1 MAKTNTASAQ
11 RDRLIDKL
19 LGSMTPEQKVG
30 QLFTFAFNNFIVAPH
45 IVESITKLQCGGLR
59 LSPYTTHG
67 KRGKYYNY
75 SSDDVY
81 AYPKGVQPV
90 RENWFSTGFLGTL
103 EPEQYAER
111 INRLQE
117 IAMERNPGIPLLM
130 SIDQEGDFS
139 HDYCYAGINLFP
151 AAMGLTATGNPK
163 LAYQACRATAL
174 QLSAMGLNMIHSP
187 CLDVNINPRN
197 PEIGIRSY
205 SDDPERVARFALA
218 SMKGYQDGGL
228 ITTAKHFPGRGDSD
242 IDAHYETP
250 VLRVDRKRL
259 DAVEL
264 APYRRLID
272 SGLDCIMIAHNA
284 YTALDPSET
293 IATVSPG
300 ILKDLLRKELGFQ
313 GVITT
318 DAIAMGALMKKYGL
332 PTACALA
339 LQSGAD
345 LVLCKMESEYRDRGY
360 WETVKYVKDGRIP
373 EKELDEKVRRILTM
387 KYNCGLFRNKAQVNT
402 AKAGRWFRDRDVIRL
417 SRTVAQKSAMIIR
430 DKQHLLPVAKD
441 AEILLVDQRVP
452 ESHTGQNFL
461 FHRLSFCEYMYQHSM
476 NINAIDTEF
485 IATSTDGPDG
495 LSETSLV
502 LRLAER
508 ADIVVA
514 VNHYWRIC
522 SKNNYE
528 LVRKL
533 LAAGKK
539 LILVTNSPYP
549 FAIPPEAG
557 TVICTFSYSPE
568 SMRIAADIIF
578 GKARPGGTWPLKDYR
593 ILTE

>member
-1 MAKTNTASAQ
+1 MIKTNTASAQ
-11 RDRLIDKL
+11 RDRLIDNILGKL
-19 LGSMTPEQKVG
+19 TLEQKVG
-30 QLFTFAFNNFIVAPH
+30 QLFTYSFNNFLVTPY
-45 IVESITKLQCGGLR
+45 IVESITKLHCGGLR
-59 LSPYTTHG
+59 LSSYATAG

-75 SSDDVY
+75 SADDAY

-90 RENWFSTGFLGTL
+90 RENWFASGFLGTL

-130 SIDQEGDFS
+130 SIDQEGDYS

-151 AAMGLTATGNPK
+151 SAMGLTATGNPK

-205 SDDPERVARFALA
+205 SDDPELAAKFGLA

-264 APYRRLID
+264 LPYRKLIEN
-272 SGLDCIMIAHNA
+272 GLDCIMIAHNA
-284 YTALDPSET
+284 YTALDPAET
-293 IATVSPG
+293 IATVSPR

-345 LVLCKMESEYRDRGY
+345 LVLCKMESECRDQAY
-360 WETVKYVKDGRIP
+360 WETVKYVQDGRIP
-373 EKELDEKVRRILTM
+373 EKDLDDKVRRILTM
-387 KYNCGLFRNKAQVNT
+387 KHNRGLFKNKAQVNASK
-402 AKAGRWFRDRDVIRL
+402 AKRWFKDRDVVKL
-417 SRTVAQKSAMIIR
+417 CRTVAQKSAIVIR
-430 DKQHLLPVAKD
+430 DKDNLLPVAKN

-452 ESHTGQNFL
+452 DSHTGMNFL
-461 FHRLSFCEYMYQHSM
+461 FHKLSFCEYMYRHSM
-476 NINAIDTEF
+476 NINAFDTEF
-485 IATSTDGPDG
+485 FATSEDTPHG

-502 LRLAER
+502 LRLAEK

-514 VNHYWRIC
+514 VNHYWRIAT
-522 SKNNYE
+522 KNNYE
-528 LVRKL
+528 LVRKV

-539 LILVTNSPYP
+539 LILVTNSPYQ

-557 TVICTFSYSPE
+557 TVICTFSSSPE

-578 GKARPGGTWPLKDYR
+578 GKAKPGGTWPLKDYR
-593 ILTE
+593 I